1 MKRRDLF
8 TKPDR
13 EQVPFNLSAPAITGK
28 PFQAG
33 QYSVAVQAPVPA
45 SQTSLGKLAATLG
58 QINPAIKAY
67 GQAEQATT
75 DLQKTMFGLDF
86 AQMTEKEKD
95 LAAQR
100 LKSEEKFN
108 SKLRGEGYELNPVAE
123 IYAKELIGADKSDEY
138 MAFIEENKAQYIED
152 QVIIKGVKPSPMQI
166 NEFVEGLTTQF
177 KKENQDTMS
186 DPLMLSGFMR
196 STADYR
202 NRASV
207 QIAKEASDSH
217 KNGVLIPQA
226 AKALNR
232 VSKLSDM
239 EIPLTGAL
247 MSKQDR
253 NARYQEAW
261 TKTGPLTAADQKL
274 VLQSWLNS
282 MKPGL
287 AQLKLEELAESGIKI
302 GNESLRSEDPIGD
315 TYYNNLQD
323 ELEDKALTERQEEIK
338 EDNLIKNEAFNQ
350 YKETFQSEAYR
361 DLSYEEKREFEEDLK
376 REIEGITDKTERR
389 RKTAGLDLAIKEQT
403 TKRDKDVFLIGKMAI
418 ESDSSNMRS
427 FGGQALGEVSEFV
440 DEYIKNN
447 DIKKENPI
455 YNVIKKYVDIQEDVL
470 AQDQSNRFRVGSPQ
484 YKTVELLG
492 DFRRELSV
500 FKEKLAERLVDAREG
515 ESIRIEGKSYE
526 ISKDN
531 TLISKQEIFDIV
543 LLEERGRV
551 LEEITTKF
559 KELIEENKIELDSR
573 DEVVQQKDERAKSVK
588 DLKGANLLANEEL
601 GIIRMPNGELPRQKG
616 YHRRFKDKNVYI
628 GGNAFQKI
636 GPELSIATSGFGWLS
651 KTFADGRSAPLTH
664 SHLDAFESG
673 LATGAYLLPDKE
685 GKPFITKDGEKVIRM
700 MPDSNDAPL
709 LFANIREN
717 YKNLKPHLLS
727 DFNHFQELVNIDA
740 HKDDKDNLENTGNA
754 ILKSRRFVGFSPS
767 EASNAI
773 EKGVISEGVNIMQNT
788 SNGASYFEDE
798 LLGQNPEGRAFTII
812 NYDDKEELQGIAN
825 KLGVSVDTLDDA
837 QQKARQYYNGKMLP
851 NMIRDLQQEIER
863 EDQPLR
869 ETIETDVKEEGTIKQ
884 EEKVPETKT
893 ATVPPVPTMKDV
905 KVDTKVSTTEE
916 QPTEPEDVKVGTS
929 LPTIEEEEEEEPEDV
944 KVGTRVSTVEQL
956 TLDFDEKVLD
966 DSLVNFV
973 KEEEKFIPK
982 AYDDFKQISIGYGT
996 RAKKGE
1002 KTITKEEAS
1011 RRLAKELNTHA
1022 KRVKAHAKKYNYK
1035 LNQNQMNA
1043 LISFDYN
1050 TGSISE
1056 LTNNGTRSLSK
1067 IAEMMLFYWNA
1078 GGKKKEGLVKRR
1090 IKEQKLFLTPM
1101 SKDEKTQ

>member
-8 TKPDR
+8 TTPDR

-166 NEFVEGLTTQF
+166 NEFVEGLTTEF
-177 KKENQDTMS
+177 KKANQDTMS

-239 EIPLTGAL
+239 SVPTLDGVAAS
-247 MSKQDR
+247 MSTQER

-287 AQLKLEELAESGIKI
+287 AQVKLEQLAESGIKV
-302 GNESLRSEDPIGD
+302 GNEPLRSYDPIGD
-315 TYYNNLQD
+315 SYYNNLQD
-323 ELEDKALTERQEEIK
+323 ELEDKALTERQEDIK

-350 YKETFQSEAYR
+350 YKETFQSEEYR
-361 DLSYEEKREFEEDLK
+361 DLSYEEKKEFEEDLK
-376 REIEGITDKTERR
+376 REIEGIPDKTERR

-455 YNVIKKYVDIQEDVL
+455 YNVIKKYVDIQENAL

-526 ISKDN
+526 ISKEN

-559 KELIEENKIELDSR
+559 KELIEENKTELDSR

-727 DFNHFQELVNIDA
+727 DFNHFQELVNIDG

-837 QQKARQYYNGKMLP
+837 QQKARQYYTGKMLP
-851 NMIRDLQQEIER
+851 NMIRDLQQTIER
-863 EDQPLR
+863 EDKPLR
-869 ETIETDVKEEGTIKQ
+869 ETIGTQ
-884 EEKVPETKT
+884 PERK
-893 ATVPPVPTMKDV
+893 APFKIPTVPSLGDL
-905 KVDTKVSTTEE
+905 KVDTKVSAIEE
-916 QPTEPEDVKVGTS
+916 QEGPP
-929 LPTIEEEEEEEPEDV
+929 EPEDV
-944 KVGTRVSTVEQL
+944 KVGTRISTTEQL
-956 TLDFDEKVLD
+956 QLPLEQQGATNTLT
-966 DSLVNFV
+966 
-973 KEEEKFIPK
+973 IPK
-982 AYDDFKQISIGYGT
+982 DSKIG
-996 RAKKGE
+996 KPIQNLKSSFE
-1002 KTITKEEAS
+1002 KAG
-1011 RRLAKELNTHA
+1011 A
-1022 KRVKAHAKKYNYK
+1022 KYNVDPAFLMAIAIMETGHGKSSAFRNKRNAMGVTDGELVRTFPKVEDSINHMAKTLANPNGPYKGLTTVDEIATKYSPVGADNDVNETNAQWPKIVKKLMKQLNRGDVDK
-1035 LNQNQMNA
+1035 LNVVNRLPQ
-1043 LISFDYN
+1043 I
-1050 TGSISE
+1050 
-1056 LTNNGTRSLSK
+1056 
-1067 IAEMMLFYWNA
+1067 
-1078 GGKKKEGLVKRR
+1078 
-1090 IKEQKLFLTPM
+1090 P
-1101 SKDEKTQ
+1101 

>member
-1 MKRRDLF
+1 MTRRDLF

-28 PFQAG
+28 PFQGG
-33 QYSVAVQAPVPA
+33 QYSVAVQDPVPA

-67 GQAEQATT
+67 GQAQQAETE
-75 DLQKTMFGLDF
+75 LQKTMFGLDF
-86 AQMTEKEKD
+86 AQMTEKEKE

-123 IYAKELIGADKSDEY
+123 IYAKELIGADKADEY

-152 QVIIKGVKPSPMQI
+152 QVVIKGRKPSPMQI

-226 AKALNR
+226 AKALSR
-232 VSKLSDM
+232 VSTLSDM
-239 EIPLTGAL
+239 EIPVTGKL
-247 MSKQDR
+247 MDTQER

-287 AQLKLEELAESGIKI
+287 AQVKLEELSKSGIKI
-302 GNESLRSEDPIGD
+302 GNEPLRSYDPIGD
-315 TYYNNLQD
+315 SYYNNLQD
-323 ELEDKALTERQEEIK
+323 ELEDKALTERQEDIK
-338 EDNLIKNEAFNQ
+338 EDNLVKNEAFNQ

-361 DLSYEEKREFEEDLK
+361 DLSYEEKKEFEEDLK
-376 REIEGITDKTERR
+376 REIEGITDRTERR

-403 TKRDKDVFLIGKMAI
+403 TKREKDVFLIGKMAR

-427 FGGQALGEVSEFV
+427 FGGLALGEVSSFV
-440 DEYIKNN
+440 KEYIKNN
-447 DIKKENPI
+447 GIEKEDPI
-455 YNVIKKYVDIQEDVL
+455 YNVIQQYVAIQENELDP
-470 AQDQSNRFRVGSPQ
+470 DQSNRFRVGSPQ

-515 ESIRIEGKSYE
+515 ESIRVEGKSYE

-531 TLISKQEIFDIV
+531 TLISKQEIFDTV
-543 LLEERGRV
+543 LLEERGKV
-551 LEEITTKF
+551 LKEINTKF
-559 KELIEENKIELDSR
+559 KELIEENKTELDLR
-573 DEVVQQKDERAKSVK
+573 NEVVKQKTERAKSVK
-588 DLKGANLLANEEL
+588 DLKGANKLANEEL

-636 GPELSIATSGFGWLS
+636 GPELSLFTSGFGWLS
-651 KTFADGRSAPLTH
+651 QKFGYERSASLTN

-717 YKNLKPHLLS
+717 YKNLKPYLVS
-727 DFNHFQELVNIDA
+727 DFNHFQELVNIDG
-740 HKDDKDNLENTGNA
+740 HSNDKDSLENTGNA

-767 EASNAI
+767 EAINAI

-869 ETIETDVKEEGTIKQ
+869 ETIESDVKEGGTINQ
-884 EEKVPETKT
+884 EAKVPEPKT
-893 ATVPPVPTMKDV
+893 ATVPTVPTMEDV
-905 KVDTKVSTTEE
+905 KVDAKVSTIEE
-916 QPTEPEDVKVGTS
+916 QEGPP
-929 LPTIEEEEEEEPEDV
+929 EPEDV
-944 KVGTRVSTVEQL
+944 KVGTRISTTEQL
-956 TLDFDEKVLD
+956 QLPLEPQESSTNTLT
-966 DSLVNFV
+966 
-973 KEEEKFIPK
+973 IPK
-982 AYDDFKQISIGYGT
+982 DSKIGKPIQKLKSSFEKAGAKYNVDPAFLMAIAIMETGHGKSSAFRNKRNAMGVTDGDIVRTFPKVEDSINHMAKTLANPNGPYKGLTTVDEIATEYSPVGANNDVYGT
-996 RAKKGE
+996 NAQWPKIVKKLM
-1002 KTITKEEAS
+1002 KQ
-1011 RRLAKELNTHA
+1011 LN
-1022 KRVKAHAKKYNYK
+1022 REDVDN
-1035 LNQNQMNA
+1035 
-1043 LISFDYN
+1043 
-1050 TGSISE
+1050 
-1056 LTNNGTRSLSK
+1056 LTVVTRSP
-1067 IAEMMLFYWNA
+1067 
-1078 GGKKKEGLVKRR
+1078 KK
-1090 IKEQKLFLTPM
+1090 
-1101 SKDEKTQ
+1101 

>member
-33 QYSVAVQAPVPA
+33 QYSVAVQDPVPA

-67 GQAEQATT
+67 GQAQQATT

-86 AQMTEKEKD
+86 AQMTEKEKE

-152 QVIIKGVKPSPMQI
+152 QVVIKGRKPSPMQI
-166 NEFVEGLTTQF
+166 NEFVEGLTTEF
-177 KKENQDTMS
+177 KKANQDTMS
-186 DPLMLSGFMR
+186 DPLMLAGFMR

-226 AKALNR
+226 AKALSR
-232 VSKLSDM
+232 VATLSDM
-239 EIPLTGAL
+239 EIPVTGAL
-247 MSKQDR
+247 MSKQQR

-287 AQLKLEELAESGIKI
+287 AQVKLEELAESGIKV
-302 GNESLRSEDPIGD
+302 GNEPLRSEDPIGD

-361 DLSYEEKREFEEDLK
+361 DLSYEEKKEFEEDLK
-376 REIEGITDKTERR
+376 REIEGITDPKERR

-403 TKRDKDVFLIGKMAI
+403 TKREKDVFLIGKMAR

-427 FGGQALGEVSEFV
+427 FGGLALGEVNDFV
-440 DEYIKNN
+440 EEYIKNN
-447 DIKKENPI
+447 SIEKENPI
-455 YNVIKKYVDIQEDVL
+455 YNVIKKYVDIQENEL
-470 AQDQSNRFRVGSPQ
+470 APNQRNRFRAGSPQ

-500 FKEKLAERLVDAREG
+500 FKEKLAEQLVDAREG
-515 ESIRIEGKSYE
+515 ESIRVEGKSYE
-526 ISKDN
+526 ISKEN
-531 TLISKQEIFDIV
+531 TLISKQKIFDTI
-543 LLEERGRV
+543 LIEERGRV
-551 LEEITTKF
+551 LEEINSKF
-559 KELIEENKIELDSR
+559 KDLIEENKTELDSR
-573 DEVVQQKDERAKSVK
+573 DEVVQQKDERAKNVK
-588 DLKGANLLANEEL
+588 DLKSANKLANEEL
-601 GIIRMPNGELPRQKG
+601 GIIRMPNG
-616 YHRRFKDKNVYI
+616 NVRI
-628 GGNAFQKI
+628 GGDSFQKI
-636 GPELSIATSGFGWLS
+636 GPESSLFTSSFGWLS
-651 KTFADGRSAPLTH
+651 QKFGYERSASLTN

-709 LFANIREN
+709 LFANIRDN
-717 YKNLKPHLLS
+717 YKNLKPYLVS

-740 HKDDKDNLENTGNA
+740 HPNDKDSLENTGNA

-767 EASNAI
+767 EAINAI

-788 SNGASYFEDE
+788 SNGVSYFENE
-798 LLGQNPEGRAFTII
+798 LLGQNSEGRAFTII

-851 NMIRDLQQEIER
+851 NMIRNLQQTIER
-863 EDQPLR
+863 EDKPLR
-869 ETIETDVKEEGTIKQ
+869 ETIEADVKEEGTITQ
-884 EEKVPETKT
+884 EAKVPEPKT
-893 ATVPPVPTMKDV
+893 TTVPTVPTMEDV
-905 KVDTKVSTTEE
+905 KVDTKVSTTTKPPE
-916 QPTEPEDVKVGTS
+916 PTD
-929 LPTIEEEEEEEPEDV
+929 I
-944 KVGTRVSTVEQL
+944 KVGTRISTTEQEQL
-956 TLDFDEKVLD
+956 QLPLEPQEPSTNTLT
-966 DSLVNFV
+966 
-973 KEEEKFIPK
+973 IPK
-982 AYDDFKQISIGYGT
+982 DSKIGKPIQKLKSSFEKAGSKYNVDPAFLMAIAIMETGHGKSSAFRTKRNAMGVTDGDIVRTFPKVEDSINHM
-996 RAKKGE
+996 AKTLANPNGPYKGLTTVDE
-1002 KTITKEEAS
+1002 I
-1011 RRLAKELNTHA
+1011 
-1022 KRVKAHAKKYNYK
+1022 AKKYSPVGADNDVNKTNAQWPKIVKK
-1035 LNQNQMNA
+1035 LMKQLNREDVDN
-1043 LISFDYN
+1043 
-1050 TGSISE
+1050 
-1056 LTNNGTRSLSK
+1056 LTVVTRSP
-1067 IAEMMLFYWNA
+1067 
-1078 GGKKKEGLVKRR
+1078 KK
-1090 IKEQKLFLTPM
+1090 
-1101 SKDEKTQ
+1101 